1 MASLIQTN
9 WLGVQHS
16 RASGRSETVATTSRN
31 ERNMLGAYNTT
42 CPCNRAFVIACF
54 RQRDAK
60 ERAVYNNIIQINITG
75 LPFRL
80 SGALVKYFGKA
91 QPSFGRALTA
101 SNKGRHRT
109 CLLNDT
115 TVAVF
120 YCENQQY
127 ASMLD
132 FSPDR
137 RKKKV
142 CSVNQSLSLLYM
154 GQGP

>member
-1 MASLIQTN
+1 MYYNIIQTN
-9 WLGVQHS
+9 
-16 RASGRSETVATTSRN
+16 
-31 ERNMLGAYNTT
+31 
-42 CPCNRAFVIACF
+42 IA
-54 RQRDAK
+54 
-60 ERAVYNNIIQINITG
+60 G

-80 SGALVKYFGKA
+80 SGALVKCYGKA
-91 QPSFGRALTA
+91 QPSHGQALTA

-115 TVAVF
+115 TLAVF

-137 RKKKV
+137 RKNKV